1 MADLYLEIRFALRD
15 RGVLLALVF
24 AFLITAASVIA
35 GTWEIYEQRAE
46 IDALTEE
53 TAADQ
58 QHTLSLQADAGSAA
72 YGVHHFTYQPPS
84 PLAFA
89 AQGTRGELPWQH
101 RVRMLALEG
110 QIYEADTGNPELS
123 LLGRLD
129 FAFVAAILLPLILI
143 LLLYDL
149 DARERRDGR
158 YELLRATSAGATNT
172 LMVRAAARVLLLFA
186 VVTLP
191 FVAASLLNQAT
202 IAQSLATIL
211 VVALHLLFWVLVCR
225 VVTTRCTEST
235 TAATALLACWLLFA
249 MVLPA
254 IGRTVIEAQ
263 VPVPDGGEILLTQR
277 EKVNDAWDLPKEVTM
292 DAFVASHPA
301 WREHVGMDQPFEW
314 KWYYAFH
321 QVGDEFVKAQSDALQ
336 SGINRREELM
346 GVVAA
351 FSPPLATQRWL
362 THLAGTNRTR
372 HQDYLSCVRD
382 FHAQLREF
390 HYPMLF
396 GQQEYSLDAM
406 SALPQYQPCS
416 A

>member
-15 RGVLLALVF
+15 RGVLLALAF
-24 AFLITAASVIA
+24 AFLITTASVVA
-35 GTWEIYEQRAE
+35 GTWDIYEQRAE

-110 QIYEADTGNPELS
+110 QIYEADTGNPELT

-158 YELLRATSAGATNT
+158 YELLSATSAGATNA
-172 LMVRAAARVLLLFA
+172 LMVRAAARALLLFA

-191 FVAASLLNQAT
+191 FVSASLLNQAS
-202 IAQSLATIL
+202 IAQSMATDSGCGPAPAVLDPGVPGGDNALYRVDHRRHRVTRML
-211 VVALHLLFWVLVCR
+211 VTVRHG
-225 VVTTRCTEST
+225 
-235 TAATALLACWLLFA
+235 TACH
-249 MVLPA
+249 
-254 IGRTVIEAQ
+254 RQ
-263 VPVPDGGEILLTQR
+263 NR
-277 EKVNDAWDLPKEVTM
+277 HR
-292 DAFVASHPA
+292 S
-301 WREHVGMDQPFEW
+301 
-314 KWYYAFH
+314 
-321 QVGDEFVKAQSDALQ
+321 
-336 SGINRREELM
+336 SGSR
-346 GVVAA
+346 A
-351 FSPPLATQRWL
+351 
-362 THLAGTNRTR
+362 
-372 HQDYLSCVRD
+372 
-382 FHAQLREF
+382 
-390 HYPMLF
+390 
-396 GQQEYSLDAM
+396 
-406 SALPQYQPCS
+406 
-416 A
+416 